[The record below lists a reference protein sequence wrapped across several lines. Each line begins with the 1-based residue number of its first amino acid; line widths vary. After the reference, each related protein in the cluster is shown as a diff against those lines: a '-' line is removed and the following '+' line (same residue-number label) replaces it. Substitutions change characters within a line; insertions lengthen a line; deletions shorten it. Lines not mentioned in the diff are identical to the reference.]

1 MKFPGIFVL
10 LLFIFTLQAPAQAI
24 DYNVSNVSELIN
36 AVNSANDNDTIIVAA
51 GNYELTQTLTIS
63 KDITLKSS
71 GAVTLDGQNNR
82 RVIKITGGSPTIEG
96 FTIKNGKAGDDE
108 LTGGGI
114 KIEGGS
120 LITVTNCRFENNEAT
135 TNGGGIYVFQPESAV
150 IKNCTFINNKANSSG
165 YEGGGGIFVYDDAIV
180 TITNCTFTGNTSPN
194 TNSGNSSGALCVAIV
209 SGSGGANVTVNYC
222 TFATASDK
230 ILMNKTNTFAV
241 KNSIIRE
248 IVAGNDANLNNVTQ
262 SNNITIATVLT
273 AEDVPDSTGKVTH
286 TVFRKHS
293 ELSSLAGDK
302 GNDTTVTTDQ
312 LGNNVSGNH
321 DIGAVEIAAHV
332 HDFTYSASGATL
344 TATCREAGLCD
355 LTDKK
360 ATLTIIVPKSLAYDG
375 TAKTA
380 TVSGEI
386 PGVTTPAIVYKQ
398 GTTELKSAPVN
409 AGEYT
414 ANITLTN
421 VVQTDSLSTGSVT
434 ASVSFTITKKPATV
448 TAKAQTVKEGGSIV
462 QGTGQVTT
470 SGLLSGHTLS
480 AVTLTAS
487 STASATTS
495 GTITP
500 SGAKITDGKNDVT
513 ANYAIEYKTGTL
525 TVESGSSGGGDSGGG
540 SGGGETT
547 PIDPNDPNITGVKLS
562 ITTDTPEITL
572 TPGETKKLNFTAT
585 VTITY
590 NDGSTKTEPAR
601 IQNWWRGDGAW
612 PDWMKIHSSFNANPN
627 TVDLTPGADVGG
639 TTMTLSIA
647 AETES
652 YDGHTDLTEC
662 EFKVTV
668 QAPETFTP
676 KNLFFEKPII
686 KMTVEPGNTVED
698 SVNVMLQ
705 LYGSRGTVKESTDGY
720 TLVCEKESVRA
731 GWVTSSVDGW
741 KITFRAAP
749 PENQT
754 ESYTTLFTIYV
765 VDNKDGKG
773 YLKTSYRV
781 VTSISK
787 LTGYQLTVAPAEVT
801 VLAGAESKV
810 DLKNNVRF
818 EKVYENGRRTAVDD
832 AKLTFSPST
841 SGRATPWMNLD
852 SGGVVTLNLGADV
865 KVGRYFCDYRAVADD
880 NGQTETAEGTLIVN
894 VVRDGAPAITTE
906 TLPDAEI
913 DKAYSALITAT
924 GVEPYWTISGTLPEG
939 LTFDSKT
946 GKLSGTPTRVGD
958 YTFDVEAMNS
968 AGSDHRV
975 FNLKVRNQKP
985 SSWHWARSSKATMS
999 GSTGT
1004 WHATFNVKKGTN
1016 VSYYDKSTTKDNLDK
1031 AHLKKVIKTKGVKA
1045 GEGYIKFNLLWPKTN
1060 NKWEEYTYAF
1070 KVQAKNNEGISTYEK
1085 SFTVAENTGKLSV
1098 AGVSLA
1104 ADDAITEDNGVETFE
1119 PYRDGETP
1127 EDDGLAEG
1135 VTYLVNGSID
1145 EDGNIT
1151 AVIGAAAE
1159 TDSEGNALNKE
1170 YVYATVGEMLS
1181 ALADRL
1187 DKVVGL
1193 EFRSGSVFDAES
1205 VKKLPNLS
1213 DLSVDECDVTDFDL
1227 SGNTVLTSL
1236 SLYACKNLTALDV
1249 SGCSALVTLSVTE
1262 CPVLADLNV
1271 TGCGVLES
1279 VEVTDAAITALDLSN
1294 RPELANLDMNGC
1306 ASLASL
1312 NVTGCAGLT
1321 DVSLNGTAITELDLN
1336 AASGLTSLSLAE
1348 CPALWELTLP
1358 SGAKFDNFT
1367 LTGSRVM
1374 NLTLNGSEKL
1384 TFLNLS
1390 GNAAMLELDLSGVP
1404 ALTELDVSGCG
1415 FSVLDLSGLTM
1426 LEKLNAND
1434 CAAMITLNLE
1444 GCDKLSELNVGGC
1457 SELRSLDV
1465 SGRAL
1470 GYLNLDGLKWLTE
1483 VDCSGQIIGNA
1494 VMGLSIN
1501 LSDYAGNSLY
1511 RVTDVLGYGADGG
1524 KIETVFDKETGVVT
1538 FASVPKS
1545 VEYLYNTGL
1554 YDNVMDVLL
1563 GADESGNISGKG
1575 GCNAGFSALSAL
1587 GYSLLQ
1593 VMALI
1598 LAWTSRKRD

>member
-1 MKFPGIFVL
+1 M
-10 LLFIFTLQAPAQAI
+10 
-24 DYNVSNVSELIN
+24 
-36 AVNSANDNDTIIVAA
+36 
-51 GNYELTQTLTIS
+51 
-63 KDITLKSS
+63 
-71 GAVTLDGQNNR
+71 
-82 RVIKITGGSPTIEG
+82 
-96 FTIKNGKAGDDE
+96 
-108 LTGGGI
+108 
-114 KIEGGS
+114 
-120 LITVTNCRFENNEAT
+120 
-135 TNGGGIYVFQPESAV
+135 
-150 IKNCTFINNKANSSG
+150 
-165 YEGGGGIFVYDDAIV
+165 
-180 TITNCTFTGNTSPN
+180 
-194 TNSGNSSGALCVAIV
+194 
-209 SGSGGANVTVNYC
+209 
-222 TFATASDK
+222 
-230 ILMNKTNTFAV
+230 
-241 KNSIIRE
+241 
-248 IVAGNDANLNNVTQ
+248 
-262 SNNITIATVLT
+262 
-273 AEDVPDSTGKVTH
+273 
-286 TVFRKHS
+286 
-293 ELSSLAGDK
+293 
-302 GNDTTVTTDQ
+302 
-312 LGNNVSGNH
+312 
-321 DIGAVEIAAHV
+321 
-332 HDFTYSASGATL
+332 
-344 TATCREAGLCD
+344 
-355 LTDKK
+355 
-360 ATLTIIVPKSLAYDG
+360 
-375 TAKTA
+375 
-380 TVSGEI
+380 
-386 PGVTTPAIVYKQ
+386 
-398 GTTELKSAPVN
+398 
-409 AGEYT
+409 
-414 ANITLTN
+414 
-421 VVQTDSLSTGSVT
+421 
-434 ASVSFTITKKPATV
+434 
-448 TAKAQTVKEGGSIV
+448 
-462 QGTGQVTT
+462 
-470 SGLLSGHTLS
+470 
-480 AVTLTAS
+480 
-487 STASATTS
+487 
-495 GTITP
+495 
-500 SGAKITDGKNDVT
+500 
-513 ANYAIEYKTGTL
+513 
-525 TVESGSSGGGDSGGG
+525 
-540 SGGGETT
+540 
-547 PIDPNDPNITGVKLS
+547 
-562 ITTDTPEITL
+562 
-572 TPGETKKLNFTAT
+572 
-585 VTITY
+585 
-590 NDGSTKTEPAR
+590 
-601 IQNWWRGDGAW
+601 
-612 PDWMKIHSSFNANPN
+612 
-627 TVDLTPGADVGG
+627 
-639 TTMTLSIA
+639 
-647 AETES
+647 
-652 YDGHTDLTEC
+652 
-662 EFKVTV
+662 
-668 QAPETFTP
+668 
-676 KNLFFEKPII
+676 
-686 KMTVEPGNTVED
+686 
-698 SVNVMLQ
+698 
-705 LYGSRGTVKESTDGY
+705 
-720 TLVCEKESVRA
+720 
-731 GWVTSSVDGW
+731 
-741 KITFRAAP
+741 
-749 PENQT
+749 
-754 ESYTTLFTIYV
+754 
-765 VDNKDGKG
+765 
-773 YLKTSYRV
+773 
-781 VTSISK
+781 
-787 LTGYQLTVAPAEVT
+787 
-801 VLAGAESKV
+801 
-810 DLKNNVRF
+810 
-818 EKVYENGRRTAVDD
+818 
-832 AKLTFSPST
+832 
-841 SGRATPWMNLD
+841 
-852 SGGVVTLNLGADV
+852 
-865 KVGRYFCDYRAVADD
+865 
-880 NGQTETAEGTLIVN
+880 
-894 VVRDGAPAITTE
+894 RDGAPAITTE

-913 DKAYSALITAT
+913 DKAYSVQIAAT
-924 GVEPYWTISGTLPEG
+924 GVKPYWTISGTLPEG
-939 LTFDSKT
+939 LTFDWVT

-958 YTFDVEAMNS
+958 YTLDVMAENS
-968 AGSDHRV
+968 AGFDHRV
-975 FNLKVRNQKP
+975 FTLEVVNQKP

-1004 WHATFNVKKGTN
+1004 WHATFKVKKGTN

-1031 AHLKKVIKTKGVKA
+1031 AHLKKVTKIKRVRA

-1279 VEVTDAAITALDLSN
+1279 VEVTGATITALDLSN